1 MNAKLSQHMTL
12 LGLCAMAFYGVM
24 LATGK
29 LSIDVMPQF
38 AVSALIFLTSGRL
51 MRKAARIMTEEKD
64 EDQEQVLTKKV
75 EREEPDW
82 PFLTNLL
89 NWTAAL
95 LVVGIMAL
103 IIMKPVGVSFTDAF
117 SETLAHESF
126 YAGHVP

>member
-29 LSIDVMPQF
+29 LSVDVMPQF
-38 AVSALIFLTSGRL
+38 VISAVIFLTSGQI
-51 MRKAARIMTEEKD
+51 MRKAARIRSQDQDEAQAKQQTE
-64 EDQEQVLTKKV
+64 KV

-95 LVVGIMAL
+95 LVVGVMAIL
-103 IIMKPVGVSFTDAF
+103 IMKPAGVTFSEAF
-117 SETLAHESF
+117 SETVAQENYF
-126 YAGHVP
+126 AGHVP